1 MTGFLSIPTELYS
14 QKIYSIYV
22 LKWYSVNCRLSL
34 FNMLRWTTV
43 IREDSIRLMNKSSFG
58 THFTVTTWGE
68 SHGKALGAVVDG
80 CPAGLSLCEED
91 IQKFLDRR
99 KPGQSR
105 YTTARKEGDLV
116 EILSGIFEGKTTG
129 TPISLIVRNTDVP
142 EITAI
147 LHFPIVPD
155 TQIILLMP
163 NTVFVI
169 IEAAAALPV
178 GKLSG
183 VWHQVQLPPKFWKL

>member
-68 SHGKALGAVVDG
+68 SNGKALGAVVDG

-129 TPISLIVRNTDVP
+129 TPISLIVRNT
-142 EITAI
+142 AI
-147 LHFPIVPD
+147 LRFPIVPD